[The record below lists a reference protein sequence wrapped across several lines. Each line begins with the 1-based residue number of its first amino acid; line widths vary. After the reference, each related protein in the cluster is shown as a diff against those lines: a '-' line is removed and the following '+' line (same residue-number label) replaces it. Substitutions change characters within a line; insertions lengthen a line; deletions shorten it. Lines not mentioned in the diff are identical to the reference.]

1 MSRQEELRLI
11 AKIARLYYERSW
23 TQPEI
28 AHRLQLSQATV
39 SRMLKRARKE
49 QIVRISITPPSGS
62 YPDMEDCLQKRYNLR
77 DIVVAESEDES
88 EEEIIHAIGAA
99 AAYYLET
106 TLEQGEIIGVSSWS
120 TTLGAMVRS
129 LKQFSRQTNTTVVQ
143 VLGGIGNPSAEN
155 HATNLVRR
163 FANLLNGKACFLP
176 APGVVATADIRESFL
191 RDSFVNETI
200 SLFDKITLALVGI
213 GSVEPSR
220 MLLNS
225 GNAFNEEELHSLAA
239 MGAVGDI
246 CLHFF
251 NNNGTPIE
259 SKFEDRV
266 FGMNYEQLKKTNRSI
281 GIAGGK
287 RKVEAIQAA
296 MKGGWINILI
306 TDRFTA
312 RFLCELPE

>member
-1 MSRQEELRLI
+1 MSRQDELRLI
-11 AKIARLYYERSW
+11 AKIARLYYERNW

-28 AHRLQLSQATV
+28 ARQLQLSQATV

-49 QIVRISITPPSGS
+49 QIVRISVTPPSGS
-62 YPDMEDCLQKRYNLR
+62 YPDMEDCLQRRYNLR
-77 DIVVAESEDES
+77 DVVVAESEDES
-88 EEEIIHAIGAA
+88 DEEIIHAIGAA

-106 TLEQGEIIGVSSWS
+106 TLDSGEIIGVSSWS

-129 LKQFSRQTNTTVVQ
+129 LKQFSRQTNTTIVQ

-155 HATNLVRR
+155 HATNLIRR
-163 FANLLNGKACFLP
+163 FANLLNGKAYFLA
-176 APGVVATADIRESFL
+176 APGVVASKEIRESFL

-200 SLFDKITLALVGI
+200 SLFDDITLALVGI

-225 GNAFNEEELHSLAA
+225 GNVFNEEELHSLAA
-239 MGAVGDI
+239 LGAVGDI

-251 NNNGTPIE
+251 DKNGSPIE
-259 SKFEDRV
+259 SGFENRV
-266 FGMNYEQLKKTNRSI
+266 FGMNYDQIKKVKRSI
-281 GIAGGK
+281 GAAGGK

-306 TDRFTA
+306 TDHFTA
-312 RFLCELPE
+312 RYLCDLPE